1 MKKFASTLAAL
12 ALAAGL
18 SATAFAAQDPAP
30 AYGPGHGPG
39 HGAGWTQLTPEQ
51 KAEATKA
58 RADFLNE
65 TLALRQKLATKKVE
79 LSTLRHQPTPDQ
91 AKIKALSDE
100 MVDLGAQLAKKRN
113 EYAAKYPNA
122 FGPGM
127 GRGMGGG
134 MCGGMGGGMG
144 GGKGMGGGMGGG
156 MGMGGGQ
163 MGPGGSY

>member
-18 SATAFAAQDPAP
+18 STTALAAQDMGPG
-30 AYGPGHGPG
+30 YGPGHGPG
-39 HGAGWTQLTPEQ
+39 QGPGWTQLTPEQ
-51 KAEATKA
+51 RAEATKV

-91 AKIKALSDE
+91 AKIKAAADE

-113 EYAAKYPNA
+113 EYMAKYPNA

-134 MCGGMGGGMG
+134 MCGGGMG
-144 GGKGMGGGMGGG
+144 GGKGMGGGMMGGG
-156 MGMGGGQ
+156 MGMG
-163 MGPGGSY
+163 PGGSY